1 MLSFLI
7 PSLLIFF
14 LFLSFSFLLYA
25 FPSLLSCFHS
35 FFFPIVFYY
44 YSVCIFYCIFP
55 FILCLYFP
63 SCLYF
68 FLLITSLC
76 HALHNLSFPSL
87 LSCAPLHTS
96 TPFCLTTVVSLPHH
110 KHIIKVYSVSYFLP
124 HLITRIY
131 FNFPL
136 LTCYPVLLSK
146 YPSVFLSFTIFHLP
160 HIIKCPSVSCFSQ
173 LIS

>member
-1 MLSFLI
+1 MLFLLSFPVFIL
-7 PSLLIFF
+7 
-14 LFLSFSFLLYA
+14 FSFL
-25 FPSLLSCFHS
+25 SCFIIIQFA
-35 FFFPIVFYY
+35 FFTVYFLLFYV
-44 YSVCIFYCIFP
+44 SIS
-55 FILCLYFP
+55 LHAYF
-63 SCLYF
+63 F

-110 KHIIKVYSVSYFLP
+110 KHIKVYSVSYFLP

-146 YPSVFLSFTIFHLP
+146 YPSVFLSFTIFHFP